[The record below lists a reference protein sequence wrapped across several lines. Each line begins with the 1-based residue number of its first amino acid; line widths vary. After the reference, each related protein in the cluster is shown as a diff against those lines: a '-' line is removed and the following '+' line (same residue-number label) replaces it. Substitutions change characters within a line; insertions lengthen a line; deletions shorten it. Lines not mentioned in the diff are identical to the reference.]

1 MKNLF
6 DREIVKKIELL
17 NKHSG
22 LNHRTKPYDINS
34 KEDLNSLLKIKVC
47 ALLDYL
53 EYDGILENLLERLDE
68 SIEYYDTSTWL
79 SFTMDINEPDKLL
92 TKCYE
97 TTRKASDDF
106 RKLIGRTTDECLEVL
121 SIVLNSNEEI
131 QKSILGFNVNDFSS
145 IKDHVSDILDSVYE
159 VENSYVMD
167 EAFKNFIEYLR
178 KCLVK
183 E

>member
-1 MKNLF
+1 LKNLF
-6 DREIVKKIELL
+6 NRETVKKIDLL

-22 LNHRTKPYDINS
+22 LNHRTKPYDINN
-34 KEDLNSLLKIKVC
+34 KEDLHPLLKIKVC

-53 EYDGILENLLERLDE
+53 EYERILEDLLERLDE

-79 SFTMDINEPDKLL
+79 SFTVDINEPDKLL
-92 TKCYE
+92 TKCYD
-97 TTRKASDDF
+97 TTRKASDNF
-106 RKLIGRTTDECLEVL
+106 RILIDRTTDECFEVL

-131 QKSILGFNVNDFSS
+131 QKSILGFYINDFSS
-145 IKDHVSDILDSVYE
+145 IKDQVKDILDSVYE

-167 EAFKNFIEYLR
+167 EAFKNFIEYLS
-178 KCLVK
+178 KYLVK